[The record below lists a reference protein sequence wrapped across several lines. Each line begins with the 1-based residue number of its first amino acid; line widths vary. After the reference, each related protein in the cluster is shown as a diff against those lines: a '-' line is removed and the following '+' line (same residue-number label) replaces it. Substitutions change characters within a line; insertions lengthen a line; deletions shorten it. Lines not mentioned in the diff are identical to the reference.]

1 MHSTF
6 IQKDM
11 EKYSLWIGL
20 LVGLQEGIL
29 AIIPNKKVKGIFG
42 YVIDALKF
50 SYDYI
55 NRGK

>member
-1 MHSTF
+1 
-6 IQKDM
+6 M
-11 EKYSLWIGL
+11 EKYTLLIGL
-20 LVGLQEGIL
+20 LAGLQEGIL

-42 YVIDALKF
+42 YIIDALKF